1 MNPRVEAVRKRLRDA
16 GALGEVRILP
26 ETAHTAVLA
35 AEQLGIDVGAIA
47 NSLIFNADGSPLLVM
62 TSGRHRVDTDMVA
75 RLLGI
80 SALRRADAEFVRI
93 HTGQSIGG
101 VAPVGH
107 PEPIGTLVDIEL
119 SRYDQV
125 WAAAGHPSTV
135 FPTTYTE
142 LLRITSG
149 TAAEVGD

>member
-1 MNPRVEAVRKRLRDA
+1 MNPRVDSVTRQLRDA
-16 GALGEVRILP
+16 GVVGAVRVLDSK
-26 ETAHTAVLA
+26 AHTAALA
-35 AEQLGIDVGAIA
+35 AEQLGIEIGAIA
-47 NSLIFNADGSPLLVM
+47 NSLIFDADGVPLLVL
-62 TSGRHRVDTDMVA
+62 TSGAHRVDTVKIA
-75 RLLGI
+75 ALLGI
-80 SALRRADAEFVRI
+80 STLRRADPEFVRT
-93 HTGQSIGG
+93 HTGQPIGG

-119 SRYDQV
+119 ARYDQI

-135 FPTTYTE
+135 FPTSYAE